1 MVTSEIRIQIQ
12 SVGAEPVS
20 EMPRHTGFAY
30 HRAQN
35 VTQTIGVF
43 FPSPKNVFIDFGES
57 RKDREKERETSM

>member
-1 MVTSEIRIQIQ
+1 M
-12 SVGAEPVS
+12 GAEPVS

-43 FPSPKNVFIDFGES
+43 FPSPKNIFIDFGES